1 LGSLYFVKELA
12 ENDPASP
19 AGQALNISI
28 RSANKLMNL
37 VNSLLD
43 IARLSTGQALVE
55 LQAQRLESVLDA
67 AVEYLL
73 PLAADSE
80 IDLVRQVEPDLPLVL
95 MDEEKI
101 NRVLVNLIDN
111 ALKYTPRGGRV
122 TVSAG
127 RWTNGAGH
135 SMVRCTVR
143 DTGPG
148 IPPEYRTR
156 IFDRFVQI
164 PNLSGRRRG
173 TGIGLNFCQLAVNAH
188 GGKIWVEGPPDG
200 GCEFSFTLQAVAD

>member
-1 LGSLYFVKELA
+1 
-12 ENDPASP
+12 
-19 AGQALNISI
+19 
-28 RSANKLMNL
+28 MNL

-55 LQAQRLESVLDA
+55 LQAQRLESVLDT

-80 IDLVRQVEPDLPLVL
+80 IDLVRQIEPDLPLVL
-95 MDEEKI
+95 MDEDKI
-101 NRVLVNLIDN
+101 NRVLANLIDN

-122 TVSAG
+122 TVSAQ
-127 RWTNGAGH
+127 RWAGGAGQ

-148 IPPEYRTR
+148 IPPEYRAR

-188 GGKIWVEGPPDG
+188 GGTIWVEGAPG
-200 GCEFSFTLQAVAD
+200 GGGEFSFTLQAVAD